1 MDMSQYDTNGYDM
14 SKVNS
19 DWTYDNLSEAR
30 KAYVDQIITHAES
43 LNIDVTDITF
53 SRQQLRLVSLQF
65 KNNDDVPN
73 WIVKDHDRRANLGVY
88 FIPEVA
94 DMAVDMVGDGE
105 VPDDNEL
112 TQMAADEEMHNVVDE
127 FEADDEMVM
136 SVIDGAEEDDS
147 TLYNTEVF

>member
-1 MDMSQYDTNGYDM
+1 MDMSQYDTNGYDT
-14 SKVNS
+14 SKVS
-19 DWTYDNLSEAR
+19 PDWTYDNLSEAR
-30 KAYVDQIITHAES
+30 KAYVDQIIVHAED
-43 LNIDVTDITF
+43 LNIDTTDITF
-53 SRQQLRLVSLQF
+53 SRQQLRSVSLQF

-94 DMAVDMVGDGE
+94 DMVGDGE
-105 VPDDNEL
+105 IPDDGEL
-112 TQMAADEEMHNVVDE
+112 SQMSADEEMHNVVDE